1 MEIRYDRIKDRYKKP
16 LKKAKQRP
24 TLMQSVYAWALLNEL
39 LELGYPHN
47 FQAERSDIAD
57 YGYGISAIIDKA
69 FRIRDLE
76 DLPERRREHDV

>member
-57 YGYGISAIIDKA
+57 YGYSISAIIDKA

-76 DLPERRREHDV
+76 GRPEGRCEHGV

>member
-76 DLPERRREHDV
+76 DLPERRREHDD

>member
-1 MEIRYDRIKDRYKKP
+1 MINYDVIKDRYGHP
-16 LKKAKQRP
+16 LKEPKQDP
-24 TLMQSVYAWALLNEL
+24 TLLQGMYAWALLNEL

-57 YGYGISAIIDKA
+57 YGYRISAIIDKA

-76 DLPERRREHDV
+76 GQSEGRCEHDI

>member
-1 MEIRYDRIKDRYKKP
+1 MINYDVIKDRYGHP
-16 LKKAKQRP
+16 LKEPKQRP

-57 YGYGISAIIDKA
+57 YGYRISAIIDKA

-76 DLPERRREHDV
+76 GQSEGRCEHDI

>member
-1 MEIRYDRIKDRYKKP
+1 MEIRYDSIKDRYKRP

-57 YGYGISAIIDKA
+57 YGYRISAIIDKA
-69 FRIRDLE
+69 SQIRDLE
-76 DLPERRREHDV
+76 DLPERRCEHDV